1 MLFSPQRSYV
11 AHSFRIGLVLLACL
25 SLGLHR
31 GVVQGIAWT
40 QMLVNYAGE
49 NSLLVAVE
57 MTFDGQHP
65 CPLCEVVKDDREAE
79 HKQTPDSSQAGKKL
93 HAVLASF
100 PALIPPSAGDG
111 SFSGQHFQ
119 VVCRF
124 RQPEMPPPRRVMA

>member
-1 MLFSPQRSYV
+1 MFSTSNHSGSSRSLQ
-11 AHSFRIGLVLLACL
+11 IGIVLLVCL

-40 QMLVNYAGE
+40 QMLVNYASE
-49 NSLLVAVE
+49 TSLMEAVE

-65 CPLCEVVKDDREAE
+65 CPLCEAVKDDREAE
-79 HKQTPDSSQAGKKL
+79 HKQTPDSTQAGKKL
-93 HAVLASF
+93 HAVLAAF
-100 PALIPPSAGDG
+100 PALITPSADDG
-111 SFSGQHFQ
+111 SFPGQYFQ